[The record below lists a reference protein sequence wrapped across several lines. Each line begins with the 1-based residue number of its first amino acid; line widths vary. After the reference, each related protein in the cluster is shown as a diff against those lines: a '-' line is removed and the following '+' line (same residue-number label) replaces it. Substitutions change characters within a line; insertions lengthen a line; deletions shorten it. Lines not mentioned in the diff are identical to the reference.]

1 MRKPYTLVEILVAV
15 SIIGILTATGLGI
28 TSYVR
33 NKVAETQ
40 TQTTIKLI
48 EMALQKYTEQHG
60 AFSEQIIKISNS
72 QEGPY
77 FALDLVDDWED
88 IDSVRKNTIWGCFND
103 VVLADKK
110 AHGAKIRGIRLGMID
125 NSNSKKVR
133 YYILD
138 GWGRPL
144 FYLQPGVF
152 NSETYDLISFGG
164 DKVSGDGSIDKAQE
178 DETPSSSVFAK
189 WNRDNF
195 SDEKPEKTKYPDPG
209 EHLGDDVT
217 NFTRN

>member
-40 TQTTIKLI
+40 TKTTIKLI

-77 FALDLVDDWED
+77 TLL
-88 IDSVRKNTIWGCFND
+88 
-103 VVLADKK
+103 
-110 AHGAKIRGIRLGMID
+110 
-125 NSNSKKVR
+125 
-133 YYILD
+133 
-138 GWGRPL
+138 
-144 FYLQPGVF
+144 
-152 NSETYDLISFGG
+152 
-164 DKVSGDGSIDKAQE
+164 
-178 DETPSSSVFAK
+178 
-189 WNRDNF
+189 
-195 SDEKPEKTKYPDPG
+195 
-209 EHLGDDVT
+209 
-217 NFTRN
+217 

>member
-1 MRKPYTLVEILVAV
+1 MRKPYTLLEILVAV

-40 TQTTIKLI
+40 TKTTIKLI

-88 IDSVRKNTIWGCFND
+88 IDSVRKNTLWGCFND
-103 VVLADKK
+103 VVLADQK

-133 YYILD
+133 YYIQD

-144 FYLQPGVF
+144 FYLQRGVF

-164 DKVSGDGSIDKAQE
+164 DTVAGDGS
-178 DETPSSSVFAK
+178 TNSSVFAK
-189 WNRDNF
+189 WNKNNF
-195 SDEKPEKTKYPDPG
+195 SDESSPSPGKLQYPDPG